1 MPADAEGVVSLLRT
15 QAKVDAVCK
24 KYGIPKD
31 EYTARPAGD
40 LCASSPPPPGA
51 VCVYEHALEAGMRVP
66 LHGFF
71 SEALAHFGVAP
82 TQVVP
87 NGWRIMAGFVVLC
100 HYADVP
106 PSLAVFRHFFCLRI
120 INHKEK
126 GGWYRFQ
133 SKDTSCLHF
142 VGLPDSIKDW
152 KHSFFFLSSPTPWPC
167 PVEWG
172 EPSKSSLT
180 VPVLTGE
187 EKRSAAILL
196 RAHGGAPVD
205 IRTYLGDSSLAA
217 AKISLASPAPTPPS
231 CTRTSAGSKGMY
243 PSVYDMMKNI
253 QAEKAAAAQ
262 ASASA
267 SKVKSKQGS
276 DATGSSQ
283 LCGKKRRLD
292 EADGKEDEGRPP
304 SVAVNT
310 PPSAHGCSLPAAG
323 EPSDVASPSFVGIF
337 KATNNMISSL
347 EEQLEQAKGEVAA
360 VKAELAASKRA
371 AAVERE
377 KAKVELA
384 TAKRTGEAELEKVKV
399 ELAAA
404 KQVAKAERERAEAER
419 ATVQQLLAGLERLKT
434 TTSAARRT

>member
-1 MPADAEGVVSLLRT
+1 MPADSEPEGVISLLRT

-24 KYGIPKD
+24 KYGVPKD

-40 LCASSPPPPGA
+40 LRASSRPPPGA

-71 SEALAHFGVAP
+71 SEALAHFGLAP
-82 TQVVP
+82 AQVVP

-100 HYADVP
+100 HYAGVP
-106 PSLAVFRHFFCLRI
+106 PSLRVFRHFYGLRI
-120 INHKEK
+120 LNRKEK
-126 GGWYRFQ
+126 GGWYGFL
-133 SKDTSCLHF
+133 SKDTSGLHF
-142 VGLPDSIKDW
+142 TGLPDSIKGW
-152 KHSFFFLSSPTPWPC
+152 KDNFFFLSSSTPWPC
-167 PVEWG
+167 PVQWG
-172 EPSKSSLT
+172 EPSKSSNT

-187 EKRSAAILL
+187 EKRSAAVLL

-205 IRTYLGDSSLAA
+205 IRTYLSDNSLAA

-231 CTRTSAGSKGMY
+231 CTPTSGGSKSKGIY

-267 SKVKSKQGS
+267 N
-276 DATGSSQ
+276 
-283 LCGKKRRLD
+283 KRRLD
-292 EADGKEDEGRPP
+292 EADGKEVKGRPP
-304 SVAVNT
+304 SVVAVNT
-310 PPSAHGCSLPAAG
+310 PPPAHRPPAG

-347 EEQLEQAKGEVAA
+347 EEQLEQAKGEVTA

-377 KAKVELA
+377 KAKAELA
-384 TAKRTGEAELEKVKV
+384 AAKRAAEAELEKVKA

-404 KQVAKAERERAEAER
+404 KKAAKAERERGDAER